1 MFQITA
7 LEKKF
12 IRDNIPDFRVGDTVT
27 VFQKV
32 KEGEKERVSPFTG
45 LVIARKHGA
54 GITATFTVRTVIAG
68 VGLEK
73 TFPLHSPT
81 IERIEPVK
89 RSKVRRAK
97 LYYLRREVDR
107 KRRRFELVGELTN
120 GAAPVAE
127 PAVAENPAE
136 KALETTPA
144 SDAAVAKETAAK

>member
-1 MFQITA
+1 MPQVTA

-45 LVIARKHGA
+45 LVIARKHGK
-54 GITATFTVRTVIAG
+54 GITATFTVRTAIAG

-73 TFPLHSPT
+73 TFPLHSPV
-81 IERIEPVK
+81 IDRIEPVK

-97 LYYLRREVDR
+97 LYYLRREIDR
-107 KRRRFELVGELTN
+107 KRRRFELVGDLSSTV
-120 GAAPVAE
+120 APAIE
-127 PAVAENPAE
+127 PAIAETPVE
-136 KALETTPA
+136 KAREATPA
-144 SDAAVAKETAAK
+144 PDTAAAK